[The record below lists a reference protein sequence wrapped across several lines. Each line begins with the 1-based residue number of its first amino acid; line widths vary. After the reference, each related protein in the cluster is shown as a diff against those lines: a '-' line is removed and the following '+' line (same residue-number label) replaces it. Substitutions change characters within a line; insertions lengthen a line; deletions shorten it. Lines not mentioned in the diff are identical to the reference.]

1 MTATEVYTPDEIKLQ
16 DGTEVTLV
24 PLAIARLRKF
34 MKVWGEFLEF
44 LQDNADK
51 PKEERAKDSKISDK
65 QFDVFQE
72 LLGIALAVQ
81 KKGNPE
87 NNVTLKGELSDE
99 AFAEYIGD
107 TIDEQTTY
115 RVFDKCAGLKLNDPK
130 LEALTA
136 ALTAD
141 QGGTN

>member
-1 MTATEVYTPDEIKLQ
+1 MATEVYTPDEIKLQ

-24 PLAIARLRKF
+24 PLPIARLRKF
-34 MKVWGEFLEF
+34 MRVWGEFLEY
-44 LQDNADK
+44 LQTNADK
-51 PKEERAKDSKISDK
+51 PREERAKDSEVSDK
-65 QFDVFQE
+65 QFDVFLE
-72 LLGIALAVQ
+72 LLVIALSVM

-87 NNVTLKGELSDE
+87 NNVTVKGDMADDKFL
-99 AFAEYIGD
+99 EYVGD
-107 TIDEQTTY
+107 TVDEQTTY

-141 QGGTN
+141 QDGTN